1 MVWSAVVCLVGLLVG
16 QKMTSQDRHQ
26 LTTQSNKVNTISCSY
41 STIQKHAA
49 NSFSSFLAELF
60 AFSISVSVFGTLK
73 NNLSHFFHCNET
85 ERLVLGT
92 HSSTNPKASMYPNKK
107 NLDLVVQ
114 VNCSWKWIV
123 EQKWIV
129 IRMKFG
135 LLLLRASLNSTL
147 QFTFTQWLNW
157 SCSNSLTCTWF
168 RPKCF
173 SEMSSKVIAICHYVH
188 SVRTATANIT
198 SKRA

>member
-1 MVWSAVVCLVGLLVG
+1 MAP
-16 QKMTSQDRHQ
+16 
-26 LTTQSNKVNTISCSY
+26 I
-41 STIQKHAA
+41 A
-49 NSFSSFLAELF
+49 FLKLR
-60 AFSISVSVFGTLK
+60 SSVFGTLK
-73 NNLSHFFHCNET
+73 NNQISHIFHCNVT

-107 NLDLVVQ
+107 NLDLVVK

-173 SEMSSKVIAICHYVH
+173 SEMSSKVIAICHYIQFERQQRTLPRKEPKLVPFVH
-188 SVRTATANIT
+188 SVIIVTLVVGNGSLRFES
-198 SKRA
+198 SKK